1 MEYRSIMFTKNEKW
15 PLALIKYTEEY
26 RKYLDQIKRYNR
38 DLADSIERCPK
49 IYSELSEHQSYMI
62 FLGEDYCIGGINI
75 TTSCDEKNIELEIH
89 FNEKYIC
96 LQDEINEIT
105 EHIVDN
111 IAYNFPNKE
120 ELEIRLLNN
129 VDLSSNHKYI
139 KKVYSE
145 KLTTYTCKN
154 NYKDT
159 AIKRT
164 LVKKQ

>member
-1 MEYRSIMFTKNEKW
+1 MDKFLIGDFEG
-15 PLALIKYTEEY
+15 PLDLILHLIKKSKME
-26 RKYLDQIKRYNR
+26 
-38 DLADSIERCPK
+38 
-49 IYSELSEHQSYMI
+49 I
-62 FLGEDYCIGGINI
+62 FDI
-75 TTSCDEKNIELEIH
+75 
-89 FNEKYIC
+89 
-96 LQDEINEIT
+96 EINEIT

-164 LVKKQ
+164 LVKKQY